1 MVWGQYV
8 LVKIMNKLIL
18 VQGIPG
24 SGKSTWAKKWVE
36 EDPIHRVRWNNDD
49 CRKMCGP
56 YWVPERETFI
66 RIIKESFLETAT
78 MAQKDIVIDDMNL
91 NPSTIEFYENF
102 VKNYNIVAPTRNQE
116 PYTIE
121 YKLFN
126 TPVEECIRRDALREN
141 PIGEKTIKEI
151 HKKYSY
157 YIRDVVNKEILDK
170 RTKIDDNLPYC
181 VLLDIDNT
189 ISYSFNRPWYGEEA
203 AKEMINDKVNE
214 QLKTLVNHFNNVKVI
229 IMSGRSN
236 GDEANTTLAWFNSNN
251 IHYDASLFRTKVDY
265 RKGDVIK
272 LENYNKYIKGKYNVL
287 AAIEDD
293 EECVKMYQEQGIFVL
308 QPK

>member
-1 MVWGQYV
+1 
-8 LVKIMNKLIL
+8 MNKIIL

-56 YWVPERETFI
+56 YWIPERETFI
-66 RIIKESFLETAT
+66 RIIRESFLDAAM
-78 MAQKDIVIDDMNL
+78 MAPKDIVIDDMNL
-91 NPSTIEFYENF
+91 NPSTIEFYGNL
-102 VKNYNIVAPTRNQE
+102 VKNYNKVALSRGQE

-126 TPVEECIRRDALREN
+126 TPVEECIRRDSLREN
-141 PIGEKTIKEI
+141 PIGEKTIREI
-151 HKKYSY
+151 SKKYSY
-157 YIRDVVNKEILDK
+157 YIRDMINKEILDK
-170 RTKIDDNLPYC
+170 RTKIDSNLPCC

-189 ISYSFNRPWYGEEA
+189 ISYSFKRPWYGEEA
-203 AKEMINDKVNE
+203 AKEMINDKVNP
-214 QLKTLVNHFNNVKVI
+214 QLQVLLQN
-229 IMSGRSN
+229 
-236 GDEANTTLAWFNSNN
+236 LNSNIDIIVMTGRTNNKEMEQTLTWLTNHN
-251 IHYDASLFRTKVDY
+251 IPWNNFYGRQIGDY
-265 RKGDVIK
+265 RKGDIIK

-287 AAIEDD
+287 AAFEDD

>member
-1 MVWGQYV
+1 MP
-8 LVKIMNKLIL
+8 KIIL
-18 VQGIPG
+18 TQGIPG

-56 YWVPERETFI
+56 YWIPEREDFI
-66 RIIKESFLETAT
+66 SEIREKFLNEA
-78 MAQKDIVIDDMNL
+78 MQEHKDIVIDDMNL
-91 NPSTIEFYENF
+91 NQKTINYYEDLIDNF
-102 VKNYNIVAPTRNQE
+102 NTFNIHKKE
-116 PYTIE
+116 HMYTKE

-126 TPVEECIRRDALREN
+126 ISVEECIRRDALREH

-181 VLLDIDNT
+181 ILLDIDNT

-203 AKEMINDKVNE
+203 ANEMINDKVNQ
-214 QLKTLVNHFNNVKVI
+214 QLQFLIQSLNVHIDVI
-229 IMSGRSN
+229 IMTGRN
-236 GDEANTTLAWFNSNN
+236 DNKEMEQTLTWLTNHKIPWNN
-251 IHYDASLFRTKVDY
+251 FYGRPVGDY
-265 RKGDVIK
+265 RKGSIIK